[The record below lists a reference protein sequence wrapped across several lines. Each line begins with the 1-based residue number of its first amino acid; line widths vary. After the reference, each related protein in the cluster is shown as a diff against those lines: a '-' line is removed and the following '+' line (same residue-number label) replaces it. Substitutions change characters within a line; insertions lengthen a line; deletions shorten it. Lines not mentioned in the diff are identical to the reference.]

1 MAMDANTK
9 FNRDASATV
18 ESLQGDLIA
27 IRDDVGKLSQQ
38 IVDLLTAKGG
48 AAYRRAK
55 KNLDDTAGEATDA
68 VREVSDSFTDALD
81 KSILNRPYTTLALAV
96 GLGFILGAAWRR

>member
-1 MAMDANTK
+1 MDATNEFT
-9 FNRDASATV
+9 RDASVTV
-18 ESLQGDLIA
+18 ENLQRDLTA
-27 IRDDVGKLSQQ
+27 MRDDVGKLSQQ
-38 IVDLLTAKGG
+38 VVDLLTAKGG

-68 VREVSDSFTDALD
+68 VREVRDSFTGAIDE
-81 KSILNRPYTTLALAV
+81 SIQNRPYTTLALAV